1 MYLALAGD
9 ELPKGSSVKD
19 VIALAQRYDFE
30 HIELMHTK
38 NTQVEGVERS
48 LQLLEE
54 ASIEVVCVCSWTHLF
69 KPDGVEE
76 ERQTLLEAIDIAG
89 RCGARFAN
97 TYFGQGP
104 ERDDEAAI
112 EIYAENLKPCLDRA
126 TELGVI
132 IVLENEF
139 DWDGG
144 DTAQSDITRRPKS
157 IRQLVERVGSP
168 HFRLTF
174 DACNFYYAG
183 VEPYPY
189 AYNLLREY
197 VAYVHVKDGA
207 RYDPQAYP
215 ELSSPLV
222 VSDHSG
228 RYLCLPAG
236 QGAINY
242 HGLLSALRAG
252 GYHGPLVMEPETEP
266 ARWHETCQQ
275 TIDFLNKK
283 LEIRN

>member
-9 ELPKGSSVKD
+9 ELPQGSSAKE
-19 VIALAQRYDFE
+19 VIALAQRYGFK
-30 HIELMHTK
+30 HIELMYRK
-38 NTQVEGVERS
+38 NTQAEGVEQS
-48 LQLLEE
+48 LQL
-54 ASIEVVCVCSWTHLF
+54 IEDAGIKIACVCSWTHLF
-69 KPDGVEE
+69 KMEDVEQ
-76 ERQTLLEAIDIAG
+76 ERKTLLEAIDIAR

-97 TYFGQGP
+97 TYFGRGP

-112 EIYAENLKPCLDRA
+112 EIYAENLKSCLDRA
-126 TELGVI
+126 AELGVI

-144 DTAQSDITRRPKS
+144 DTAQSDITRRPEG
-157 IRQLVERVGSP
+157 IRRLVERVGSP

-174 DACNFYYAG
+174 DACNFYFAG

-189 AYNLLREY
+189 AYNMLREY
-197 VAYVHVKDGA
+197 IAYVHVKDGA

-215 ELSSPLV
+215 RLSSPLV

-242 HGLLSALRAG
+242 HGLLSALQSD
-252 GYHGPLVMEPETEP
+252 GYDGPLVMEPETEA

-275 TIDFLNKK
+275 TIDYLSSY
-283 LEIRN
+283 L